1 MQNFK
6 GGKCAGVRLGLQT
19 QRRARCLALGEF
31 DSLAFSPKICI
42 QHSLARKPMESQLM
56 SLAIQTYK
64 ITLILSLP
72 MLLAG
77 LIVGLLVSIFQATT
91 QINEMTLSFVPKIL
105 AVVAVI
111 IFTMPWMIGVITD
124 YTTMLFNMIADIK
137 F

>member
-1 MQNFK
+1 
-6 GGKCAGVRLGLQT
+6 
-19 QRRARCLALGEF
+19 
-31 DSLAFSPKICI
+31 
-42 QHSLARKPMESQLM
+42 MESQLM

-105 AVVAVI
+105 VVVAVI
-111 IFTMPWMIGVITD
+111 IFTMPWMVGMITD
-124 YTTMLFNMIADIK
+124 YTTMLFSMIADIK
-137 F
+137 I